1 MIEKVMLCDLTL
13 LFNKFNLFTKKQNLS
28 SLRLHNTRIYVT

>member
-13 LFNKFNLFTKKQNLS
+13 LFNKFNLFTIKQNLS
-28 SLRLHNTRIYVT
+28 SLRLHNTRNSVT